1 MYTLEN
7 DRGMKVTLVETGGA
21 IQSIFVPDREGKLG
35 DVVLG
40 CDTEAGYP
48 APGCLGAM
56 VGRFANRI
64 SGAAFPL
71 NGRTYTVTRNE
82 GENCL
87 HGGKG
92 YHMRRWNAEYM
103 DGGVLLSLDSP
114 DGDEGF
120 PGNLKVSVEVRLSQ
134 ENALTLHYRAET
146 DADTILNLTNH
157 SYFNLAGTGTILD
170 QELML
175 ASDAY
180 LEVDR
185 HLIPTGNIINV
196 EGTDFDF
203 RIRRPIRSGKYDHC
217 FLLHSG
223 DGIKAEAWDP
233 VSGRGLKM
241 YTDQPAV
248 QLYCGMGL
256 RGVKGKAGTEY
267 PAFGGFCLE
276 TQHYPDSPNHPEFPS
291 TVLKAGEKWESVT
304 IYKFFAE

>member
-21 IQSIFVPDREGKLG
+21 IQSILVPDREGKLG

-120 PGNLKVSVEVRLSQ
+120 PGNLKVSVEVRLSR

-185 HLIPTGNIINV
+185 HLIPTGNMIDV

-203 RIRRPIRSGKYDHC
+203 RIRRPICSGKYDHC
-217 FLLHSG
+217 FLLRSG

-233 VSGRGLKM
+233 VSGRGLRM

-304 IYKFFAE
+304 IYKFFTE

>member
-1 MYTLEN
+1 MLTLEN
-7 DRGMKVTLVETGGA
+7 DRGMKVSLVETGGA
-21 IQSIFVPDREGKLG
+21 IQSILVPDREGRLG

-40 CDTEAGYP
+40 CDTEDGYP

-64 SGAAFPL
+64 AGAAFPL
-71 NGRTYTVTRNE
+71 NGKIYSVTRNE

-92 YHMRRWNAEYM
+92 YHMRRWDAEYA
-103 DGGVLLSLDSP
+103 DGGVLLSLFSP
-114 DGDEGF
+114 DGEEGF
-120 PGNLKVSVEVRLSQ
+120 PGNLRVSVEVRLSQ
-134 ENALTLHYRAET
+134 DNALSLHYRAET
-146 DADTILNLTNH
+146 DTDTVLNLTNH
-157 SYFNLAGTGTILD
+157 SYFNLAGVGTILD

-185 HLIPTGNIINV
+185 HLIPTGALVAV
-196 EGTDFDF
+196 EGTDLDF
-203 RIRRPIRSGKYDHC
+203 RKRRPISSGKYDHC

-223 DGIKAEAWDP
+223 SGVKAEAWDP
-233 VSGRGLKM
+233 ASGRGLRM

-256 RGVKGKAGTEY
+256 RGVKGKGGAVY

-304 IYKFFAE
+304 TYVFFAE

>member
-1 MYTLEN
+1 MLILKNEQ
-7 DRGMKVTLVETGGA
+7 GMAVTLVETGGA
-21 IQSIFVPDREGKLG
+21 IQSILAPDREGKLG

-56 VGRFANRI
+56 VGRYANRI
-64 SGAAFPL
+64 AGAAFPL
-71 NGRTYTVTRNE
+71 NGKTYSITKNE
-82 GENCL
+82 GNNCL
-87 HGGKG
+87 HGGRG
-92 YHMRRWNAEYM
+92 YHMRRWDAEYT
-103 DGGVLLSLDSP
+103 DGGVLLTLFSP
-114 DGDEGF
+114 DGEEGF
-120 PGNLKVSVEVRLSQ
+120 PGNLSVSVEVRLSQ
-134 ENALTLHYRAET
+134 DNALSLHYRAET

-157 SYFNLAGTGTILD
+157 SYFNLAGSGTILD

-185 HLIPTGNIINV
+185 QLIPTGTIVKV

-203 RIRRPIRSGKYDHC
+203 RVRRPIRSGKYDHC
-217 FLLHSG
+217 FLLREGSG
-223 DGIKAEAWDP
+223 VKAEAWDP
-233 VSGRGLKM
+233 VSGRGLRM

-256 RGVKGKAGTEY
+256 KGVKGKAGAVY

-276 TQHYPDSPNHPEFPS
+276 TQHYPDSPNHPEFPG
-291 TVLKAGEKWESVT
+291 TILRAGEKWESVT
-304 IYKFFAE
+304 TFVFFTE

>member
-21 IQSIFVPDREGKLG
+21 IQSILVPDREGKLG

-120 PGNLKVSVEVRLSQ
+120 PGNLKVSVEVRLSR

-185 HLIPTGNIINV
+185 HLIPTGNMINV

-203 RIRRPIRSGKYDHC
+203 RIRRPICSGKYDHC
-217 FLLHSG
+217 FLLRSG

-233 VSGRGLKM
+233 VSGRGLRM

-304 IYKFFAE
+304 IYKFFTE

>member
-1 MYTLEN
+1 MLTLEN
-7 DRGMKVTLVETGGA
+7 DRGMKVSLVETGGA
-21 IQSIFVPDREGKLG
+21 IQSILVPDREGRLG

-40 CDTEAGYP
+40 CDTEDGYP

-64 SGAAFPL
+64 AGAAFPL
-71 NGRTYTVTRNE
+71 NGKTYSVTRNE

-92 YHMRRWNAEYM
+92 YHMRRWDAEYA
-103 DGGVLLSLDSP
+103 DGGVLLSLFSP
-114 DGDEGF
+114 DGEEGF
-120 PGNLKVSVEVRLSQ
+120 PGNLRVSVEVRLSQ
-134 ENALTLHYRAET
+134 DNALSLHYRAET
-146 DADTILNLTNH
+146 DTDTVLNLTNH
-157 SYFNLAGTGTILD
+157 SYFNLAGVGTILD

-185 HLIPTGNIINV
+185 HLIPTGALVAV

-203 RIRRPIRSGKYDHC
+203 RKRRPISSGKYDHC

-223 DGIKAEAWDP
+223 SGVKAEAWDP
-233 VSGRGLKM
+233 ASGRGLRM

-256 RGVKGKAGTEY
+256 RGVKGKGGAVY

-304 IYKFFAE
+304 TYVFFAE